1 MSHREPDPAISP
13 QPDRADAAS
22 RTRAART
29 RRFLEAPVAPTLA
42 RLAAPN
48 IVAMAVQCAMSIAE
62 GYFAGQ
68 MGVTALA
75 GLALVFPLVTLTQ
88 ALSAGAMGGAISS
101 AVARAL
107 GANNE
112 SRAAGLVVAAWILAV
127 SIAAL
132 SAVLM
137 ALFGRPILGLLG
149 AGGGNAVDAALI
161 YAAVYFPGCISLWL
175 CHSTL
180 SVLRGTGNMVAPAV
194 VLVLVSMG
202 SIPLSGAFGLGWGPF
217 PALGMAGLAL
227 GMVIAYGIGALAAI
241 AYILSGRAGLSLR
254 RRPPL
259 AGSGLFADILGV
271 GLSASLNSVLTI
283 LTVVAMVGLVGRH
296 GEAALAGYGLGAR
309 LEFLMIPIVFGIG
322 SAMTSMVGANIG
334 AGQRD
339 RAIAIAWT
347 GSLTAAAIIGG
358 IGVVL
363 AINPDLWLLIFLSQ
377 DQTET
382 LAVGRTYFHT
392 IAPFYF
398 FFGLGLA
405 LFFASQGAGRM
416 LWPVTGSICRFLIAF
431 GGAMLLGR
439 ATDLGIQAVFIA
451 IAAAMLI
458 YGLVIAIAVRA
469 SGWR

>member
-1 MSHREPDPAISP
+1 MSIEDVATSQTPPS
-13 QPDRADAAS
+13 RASAAS
-22 RTRAART
+22 LTRAART
-29 RRFLEAPVAPTLA
+29 RRFLEAPIAPTLA

-48 IVAMAVQCAMSIAE
+48 IVAMTVQCAMSIAE
-62 GYFAGQ
+62 GFFAGQ
-68 MGVTALA
+68 MGITALA

-112 SRAAGLVVAAWILAV
+112 DRAAGLVVAAWILAV

-132 SAVLM
+132 SALLM
-137 ALFGRPILGLLG
+137 AVFGRTVFGFLG
-149 AGGGNAVDAALI
+149 GGGNAVEAALI

-180 SVLRGTGNMVAPAV
+180 SVLRGTGNMVTPAV
-194 VLVLVSMG
+194 VLVLVAMG

-217 PALGMAGLAL
+217 PKLGMAGLAL
-227 GMVIAYGIGALAAI
+227 GMVLAYGAGALIAI
-241 AYILSGRAGLSLR
+241 IYILSGRAGLSLR
-254 RRPPL
+254 KRTPL
-259 AGSGLFADILGV
+259 GGSGLFADILGV
-271 GLSASLNSVLTI
+271 GLSASLNSTLTV
-283 LTVVAMVGLVGRH
+283 LTVVVMVGIVGRH

-339 RAIAIAWT
+339 RALAIAWT
-347 GSLTAAAIIGG
+347 GSLAAAAIIGS
-358 IGVVL
+358 IGLVL
-363 AINPDLWLLIFLSQ
+363 AINPDLWLLIFLSPEHA
-377 DQTET
+377 DT
-382 LAVGRTYFHT
+382 LSIGRTYFQT
-392 IAPFYF
+392 VAPFYF

-416 LWPVTGSICRFLIAF
+416 LWPVTGSVCRIVVAL
-431 GGAMLLGR
+431 GGALLLGQ
-439 ATDLGIQAVFIA
+439 ATNLGIQGVFIA

-458 YGLVIAIAVRA
+458 YGTVIAFAVHRTR
-469 SGWR
+469 WR